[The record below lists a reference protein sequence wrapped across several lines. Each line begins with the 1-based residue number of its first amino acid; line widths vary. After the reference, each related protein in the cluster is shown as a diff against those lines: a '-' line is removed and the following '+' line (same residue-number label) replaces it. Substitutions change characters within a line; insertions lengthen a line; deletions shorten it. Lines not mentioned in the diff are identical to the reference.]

1 MVPTSRED
9 SLFMSPESP
18 LLYWSIFLKNSSYPE
33 TILKWERAFSKMMAI
48 YTRPI
53 CTKDL
58 RQIIRNKSLLWGEK
72 KWVHLKDEPGREAS
86 AWNLSQ
92 EGATWCNGSN
102 SAFSAVYV
110 KMETGKLWQCS
121 CFIKR
126 SYKGCWN
133 SQFSLLKHRA
143 IFLS

>member
-33 TILKWERAFSKMMAI
+33 TILKWERAFPKMMAI

-72 KWVHLKDEPGREAS
+72 KWAHLKDEPGREAS

-92 EGATWCNGSN
+92 EGATWCKGSN

-110 KMETGKLWQCS
+110 KMETGTLWQCS

>member
-92 EGATWCNGSN
+92 EGATWWNGSN